1 MRVLKLFVVTACLF
15 TFAAT
20 LISLRLPESEGDD
33 SPTDSLVAD
42 REKHIAEV
50 RAAIKGKEKLPADSV
65 FKNLKHLGKMPA
77 GRVLAIMN
85 IAYSKS
91 LGVSCGH
98 CHNTQD
104 YASDEKAPKKIARE
118 MWTMS
123 RRINDELLKGIPDLK
138 EPVVNC
144 TTCHRGQKK
153 PALDIP

>member
-1 MRVLKLFVVTACLF
+1 MRALKLFVLTATLL
-15 TFAAT
+15 TLAAT
-20 LISLRLPESEGDD
+20 LVSLRIPENEGV
-33 SPTDSLVAD
+33 STEDSLVAD
-42 REKHIAEV
+42 RQKHIAEV
-50 RAAIKGKEKLPADSV
+50 LATIKGKETLPADSV
-65 FKNLKHLGKMPA
+65 FKNLKHLNKMPA
-77 GRVLAIMN
+77 RRVLAIMN

-98 CHNTQD
+98 CHNTKD
-104 YASDEKAPKKIARE
+104 YASDEKTPKKIARE

-123 RRINDELLKGIPDLK
+123 RKINDELLKGILELK